1 MDEEFDLEEL
11 LEAYPNGGRSV
22 PIWGRAVP
30 IKKDENIYN
39 CYITGDIGSPHN
51 YNELHYV
58 LETAKEGDVVKLHI
72 NTGGGYIDSAFQIVD
87 AIKQTKA
94 FVIGHIV
101 GTVASAGTII
111 ALSCHELQ
119 VADFTQFMIHNY
131 STGTQGKGHEVMDY
145 INFNDR
151 NLKEIFKKIY
161 KGFLTDREITNVI
174 NGKDMWLGSEDVV
187 KRWERYKGIV

>member
-11 LEAYPNGGRSV
+11 LEALREQRGV
-22 PIWGRAVP
+22 WGNTVP
-30 IKKDENIYN
+30 IKKEDNVYN
-39 CYITGDIGSPHN
+39 CYITGDIGSPHG

-58 LETAKEGDVVKLHI
+58 LETAKEGDIVKLHI
-72 NTGGGYIDSAFQIVD
+72 NTGGGYIDSAFQIV
-87 AIKQTKA
+87 AGIKKTKA
-94 FVIGHIV
+94 FVIAHIV

-111 ALSCHELQ
+111 ALSCDELR

-151 NLKEIFKKIY
+151 NLKEIFRKIY
-161 KGFLTDREITNVI
+161 RGFLTDKEITSVI
-174 NGKDMWLGSEDVV
+174 NGKDMWLSSTDVV
-187 KRWERYKGIV
+187 KRWDKFKETKE